1 MIWPLDWMI
10 YRIESGSAVKAHGS
24 QTHPPSVGLI
34 GGRNEIK

>member
-10 YRIESGSAVKAHGS
+10 YKTESGSAVKAHRS